1 MTDADT
7 VALRYPWHDAVWAT
21 TTARLE
27 RLPHALLLQG
37 APGLG
42 KQAFAQRLTATLLC
56 EQPGANAA
64 ACGRC
69 HGCRLLAAGNHP
81 DFMLL
86 APAEDKRSIVID
98 QVRELG
104 TFFAL
109 RPHTATRKVAL
120 LTPADGMNLSAAN
133 SLLKILEEPP
143 LGSVLLLVASQPAR
157 LPATIRSRCQRV
169 LFAVPERNQALDWL
183 GQQAG
188 PNTALLLDLAAG
200 APLQALVLA
209 KSDFPNQRVTLLRDL
224 DQLLGRAGSDPLACA
239 QRWKGVGAATTL
251 TWLMGFVSDLLRYSM
266 LAEGAGRA
274 LNPEA
279 PAFLIRNKKVL
290 YLNELFI
297 YLDVIY
303 KYKNMLSSG
312 ALDELLLLEDTLI
325 RWRQM
330 GHGVPTIKTR
340 LAS

>member
-7 VALRYPWHDAVWAT
+7 VTPQYPWHDALWAAT
-21 TTARLE
+21 TADLG

-42 KQAFAQRLTATLLC
+42 KQAFAQRLTASLLC
-56 EQPGANAA
+56 AQPGANAM

-69 HGCRLLAAGNHP
+69 HGCHLLAAGNHP

-86 APAEDKRSIVID
+86 VPAEDKRSIVID

-143 LGSVLLLVASQPAR
+143 LGSVLLLVANQPAR

-169 LFAVPERNQALDWL
+169 QFAVPEREQALDWL

-188 PNTALLLDLAAG
+188 PNAALLLDLAGG
-200 APLQALVLA
+200 APLQALNLA
-209 KSDFPNQRVTLLRDL
+209 KSDFPGERATLLRDL
-224 DQLLGRAGSDPLACA
+224 DQLLGRAGDPLACA
-239 QRWKGVGAATTL
+239 QHWKGVGAATTL
-251 TWLMGFVSDLLRYSM
+251 TWLMGFVSDLLRCSM
-266 LAEGAGRA
+266 LAEGSGRC

-279 PAFLIRNKKVL
+279 AAFLIKHKKVL
-290 YLNELFI
+290 YLNKLFI

-303 KYKNMLSSG
+303 KYKNMLYGGS
-312 ALDELLLLEDTLI
+312 LDELLLLEDALI

-330 GHGVPTIKTR
+330 GRELPTIKIR